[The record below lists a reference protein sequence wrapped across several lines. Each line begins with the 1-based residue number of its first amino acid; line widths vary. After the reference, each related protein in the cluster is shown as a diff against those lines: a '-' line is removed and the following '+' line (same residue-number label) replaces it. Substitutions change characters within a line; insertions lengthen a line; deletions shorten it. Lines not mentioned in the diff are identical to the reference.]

1 MNFALILLFISAPI
15 MAEILAIYGNDDR
28 QDVYAVTNPQFIE
41 MANSTAAMISQEKI
55 KYNGTTA
62 TISEKSLADM
72 YKLCPSERF
81 RNQPIAATCSGTL
94 IAPDIIMTAAHCYDL
109 PKQACRDYRW
119 VFDYKVSKESQ
130 SSVTVNA
137 QNVYECEKVIFNEMN
152 GTYDYAL
159 IKLKKS
165 VNDRTFAPLSKAQ
178 IKVNDPLVLIGHPSG
193 LPTKIAADAFVLQV
207 EPTVFVS
214 NVDAFSVN
222 SGSGVFNASTGE
234 VMGILV
240 SGRMDYESKGNCSTL
255 KVYDMKEGNES
266 VMRVDKILEF
276 LRKK

>member
-1 MNFALILLFISAPI
+1 MNFAFILLFISAPI

-137 QNVYECEKVIFNEMN
+137 QNVYESEKVIFNEMN